1 MSRPRTELGQIL
13 EDILGSSNVYFQAP
27 ESMKLKFPCIMY
39 ELNSGDTEFAD
50 NIPYIYKK
58 RYQVTVIDKNPDSK
72 IPDKV
77 AQLPACTF
85 SRYFRADNLNH
96 YVFNLYF

>member
-1 MSRPRTELGQIL
+1 MGKPRTELGQIL
-13 EDILGSSNVYFQAP
+13 RDILGSDNVYFQAP
-27 ESMKLKFPCIMY
+27 ESMKLRYPCIMY
-39 ELNSGDTEFAD
+39 ELNSGDTQFAD
-50 NIPYIYKK
+50 NLPYIYTK
-58 RYQVTVIDKNPDSK
+58 RYQVTVIDQNPDSE